1 VQICPTCGA
10 PSGNDELF
18 CEADGTR
25 LPRSL
30 LPTGEIT
37 EDVTEEETLS
47 QVARINTALRA
58 SGASQPGACG
68 ACGAAHEGDGDGYCK
83 VCGHRIEVE
92 TEAPSSRFDPADE
105 PPATSLRV
113 GLAVGKYTVL
123 GPAARDDA
131 RATTPD
137 GREVLLILGSPSAL
151 AVEAEALQKLQGMRG
166 FPRLLERGQTPPLAW
181 AALSAPPASLR
192 KLGDVVQ
199 NGTPAE
205 AVAAIEGLLDLIE
218 AAESVGYSFYPA
230 PRDLLLQADG
240 KVAVARVRGAA
251 RRRPIDARRLLE
263 SLGDVFLAPALLG
276 PTRLVRLLVPNRD
289 AEDASDR
296 SIADVRRLLD
306 AVKAELSIPLG
317 NDTTAELCD
326 PGLWRPY
333 NQDATALARGVSF
346 AGDPFTVM
354 VVCDGVSSSPHSEVA
369 SSTAAREARDVLDQ
383 FLRSPDVVHETAAS
397 AVSRA
402 IRAAHLATCAAHA
415 AAPVPDLPGTTIVVG
430 LVYKKRLTVGWVGD
444 SRIYWLTPRSV
455 ELLTHDHSW
464 VNEAIARGEVKDAS
478 EVQGSLAHTI
488 TRCLGPLEVGDSPAE
503 VESEVKSRDLTGPGV
518 VLLCSDG
525 LWNYT
530 PAPEDL
536 GRVLRAIPDDR
547 NAIAVAR
554 LFVNYALA
562 RGGQDN
568 VSVAIHAFTP

>member
-10 PSGNDELF
+10 PCGDDDLF

-25 LPRSL
+25 LSPSL
-30 LPTGEIT
+30 LPPGEIT
-37 EDVTEEETLS
+37 EEEAPS
-47 QVARINTALRA
+47 DIAVISALRA
-58 SGASQPGACG
+58 SGSSGGMMEPGACG
-68 ACGAAHEGDGDGYCK
+68 ACGAARADDGDGYCK
-83 VCGHRIEVE
+83 VCGHRLGVG
-92 TEAPSSRFDPADE
+92 TEPLSSRVDASDDLPV
-105 PPATSLRV
+105 TSLRAGLSV
-113 GLAVGKYTVL
+113 GRYTVL

-137 GREVLLILGSPSAL
+137 GREALLILGSPSAL
-151 AVEAEALQKLQGMRG
+151 AVETEALQKLQGTRG
-166 FPRLLERGQTPPLAW
+166 FPQLLERGYKPPLSW
-181 AALSAPPASLR
+181 AALSAPPASRRL
-192 KLGDVVQ
+192 LGDVVQ

-205 AVAAIEGLLDLIE
+205 AVSAIEGLLDLIE
-218 AAESVGYSFYPA
+218 AAELVGYSFYPA
-230 PRDLLLQADG
+230 PRDLLLCNDG
-240 KVAVARVRGAA
+240 KVAVSRARGAM
-251 RRRPIDARRLLE
+251 RGKPVDARRLLE

-276 PTRLVRLLVPNRD
+276 PTPLVRLLVPNRD
-289 AEDASDR
+289 AEDAIDR

-306 AVKAELSIPLG
+306 TVKAELAVPLKD
-317 NDTTAELCD
+317 DTTAELCD

-346 AGDPFTVM
+346 AGEPFTVM
-354 VVCDGVSSSPHSEVA
+354 VVCDGVSSSPHSELA
-369 SSTAAREARDVLDQ
+369 SSMAAREARDVLEQ
-383 FLRSPDVVHETAAS
+383 FLRSPDVVHETGAT

-402 IRAAHLATCAAHA
+402 IRAAHQATCSAHA
-415 AAPVPDLPGTTIVVG
+415 VAPVADLPGTTIVVG

-444 SRIYWLTPRSV
+444 SRLYWLTSRSV

-488 TRCLGPLEVGDSPAE
+488 TRCLGPLEVGDVPAE
-503 VESEVKSRDLTGPGV
+503 VESDVKSRDLTGPGV

-536 GRVLRAIPDDR
+536 ARVLRAIPDDR
-547 NAIAVAR
+547 NAVAVAR

>member
-1 VQICPTCGA
+1 MQICPTCGA
-10 PSGNDELF
+10 PCGDDDLF

-25 LPRSL
+25 LSPSL
-30 LPTGEIT
+30 FPPGEIT
-37 EDVTEEETLS
+37 EEEGPS
-47 QVARINTALRA
+47 SAALL
-58 SGASQPGACG
+58 GASLRVLAAAEAGGCL
-68 ACGAAHEGDGDGYCK
+68 ACGAAHADDGDGYCK
-83 VCGHRIEVE
+83 LCGHRLGIG
-92 TEAPSSRFDPADE
+92 TEPFSSRGDAMDE
-105 PPATSLRV
+105 PPATSLRP
-113 GLAVGKYTVL
+113 GLAVGAYTVL

-137 GREVLLILGSPSAL
+137 GREVLVILGSPSAL
-151 AVEAEALQKLQGMRG
+151 AVEAEALQKLRGARG
-166 FPRLLERGQTPPLAW
+166 FPELLERGQKPPLAW

-199 NGTPAE
+199 NGTPAD
-205 AVAAIEGLLDLIE
+205 AVAAIEGLLDLVE
-218 AAESVGYSFYPA
+218 VAEQLGYAFYPA
-230 PRDLLLQADG
+230 PRDLLLQCDG
-240 KVAVARVRGAA
+240 KVAVSRVRGAM
-251 RRRPIDARRLLE
+251 RGRPIDARRLLE
-263 SLGDVFLAPALLG
+263 SLGDVFLAPAILG

-289 AEDASDR
+289 AEDAIDR

-306 AVKAELSIPLG
+306 AVKAELAAPVG
-317 NDTTAELCD
+317 NDETAELCD

-346 AGDPFTVM
+346 AGEPYTVM
-354 VVCDGVSSSPHSEVA
+354 VVCDGVSSSPHSELA
-369 SSTAAREARDVLDQ
+369 SSTAARGARDTLDH
-383 FLRSPDVVHETAAS
+383 FLRSPDVIHETGAS

-402 IRAAHLATCAAHA
+402 IRAAHLAICAAHA
-415 AAPVPDLPGTTIVVG
+415 AAPVSDLPGTTIVVG
-430 LVYKKRLTVGWVGD
+430 LVYKKRLTVGWIGD
-444 SRIYWLTPRSV
+444 SRIYWLSPRGA

-478 EVQGSLAHTI
+478 EVQGALAHTI
-488 TRCLGPLEVGDSPAE
+488 TRCLGPLEVGDVPAE
-503 VESEVKSRDLTGPGV
+503 VEPDVKARDLTGSGV
-518 VLLCSDG
+518 VLLCTDG

-536 GRVLRAIPDDR
+536 ARVLLALPDDR
-547 NAIAVAR
+547 NAVAVAR